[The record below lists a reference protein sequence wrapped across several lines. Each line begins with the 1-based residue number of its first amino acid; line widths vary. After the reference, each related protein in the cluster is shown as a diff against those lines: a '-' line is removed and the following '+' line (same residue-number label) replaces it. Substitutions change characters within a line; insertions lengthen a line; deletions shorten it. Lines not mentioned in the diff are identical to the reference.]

1 MDALAGQTVLIT
13 GATDGL
19 GRHLAGE
26 VATRGAAVLLH
37 GRDRRRAERTRAAVV
52 EQTGNQQV
60 EVVLADFADLRQ
72 VAELARQVGDRPLD
86 VLVNNAGVGGG
97 PPGQARQVSA
107 NGIEL
112 RFAVNYLAG
121 YHLTR
126 LLLPALR
133 PGGRVVNVA
142 SVGQRALD
150 FADPL
155 LTSGY
160 DGVRAYCQSK
170 LAQVMFTIDLAA
182 QLAGSGV
189 EVNALHPA
197 TYMNTSMVREAGV
210 TSFSTVEE
218 GAAATLRLIEGV
230 GVTGRY
236 FNGTTE
242 GRADRQAYDGEARGE
257 LRRLSDRLI
266 STALGSGS

>member
-1 MDALAGQTVLIT
+1 MGSLAGQTVLIT

-26 VATRGAAVLLH
+26 VAARGAAVLLH
-37 GRDRRRAERTRAAVV
+37 GRNPRRAERTRASVV
-52 EQTGNQQV
+52 ERTGNQDV
-60 EVVLADFADLRQ
+60 EVVLADLADLRQ
-72 VAELARQVGDRPLD
+72 VVELARQVGSRPLD

-97 PPGQARQVSA
+97 PPGQSRQVSA

-133 PGGRVVNVA
+133 PGARVVNVA
-142 SVGQRALD
+142 SVGQCALD

-160 DGVRAYCQSK
+160 DGTRAYCQSK

-182 QLAGSGV
+182 ELAGAGV

-210 TSFSTVEE
+210 ISFSTVEQ
-218 GAAATLRLIEGV
+218 GGAATLRLIEGV

-242 GRADRQAYDGEARGE
+242 GRADPQAYDAEARAE
-257 LRRLSDRLI
+257 LRRLSGRLI
-266 STALGSGS
+266 TTALGKSA